1 MMMTAIRKQMP
12 TTKLINMKRLYIITL
27 SVLALTAAA
36 SAQDDVAPAKPYMGK
51 LFIVGGTI
59 HVGNGQVL
67 ENASIEVDNGKIVK
81 VGSDVTPSGSDA
93 KVIDAKGKQIY
104 PGLILP
110 VTDLGLKEIGSG
122 ARGSDDFREL
132 GDLNPNIRSI
142 VAYNTDSK
150 IINTLKANGI
160 LLAGVTPQGGTI
172 SGSSTVVQL
181 DAWNWEDA
189 AYKMD
194 NAIHL
199 NLPSFLSR
207 PRRFG
212 GGGGGRFGANQP
224 QTDPTKEA
232 LDKIAEIKGFFREAK
247 AYAAETA
254 HKEVNLKFEAVK
266 GLFTKQQKLFVHGDQ
281 VKQMLVAI
289 DFAKEFGFDVTIVGG
304 SECWQIADLLKQNN
318 VSVILAQMHNLPT
331 TEDDDIDQPY
341 KTPAVLQKAGVLY
354 CINDEHE
361 ETRYRNLNFNA
372 GVAAA
377 YGLTK
382 EQALQAIT
390 LNTAKILGV
399 DDRAGSLEPGKDAN
413 IVISAGD
420 ILDIRTSAIEHAFI
434 QGREVSLENKQTQLY
449 HKYMTKY
456 GLQEAPIP

>member
-1 MMMTAIRKQMP
+1 MIK
-12 TTKLINMKRLYIITL
+12 MKRLIIFAL
-27 SVLALTAAA
+27 STLALTA
-36 SAQDDVAPAKPYMGK
+36 SKAQDDVYPAKAYLGH
-51 LFIVGGTI
+51 LFITGGTV
-59 HVGNGQVL
+59 HVGNGQVID
-67 ENASIEVDNGKIVK
+67 NATIEVNNGKIVK
-81 VGSDVTPSGSDA
+81 IGADVTPTGSDA
-93 KVIDAKGKQIY
+93 KIVDAKGKQVY

-110 VTDLGLKEIGSG
+110 VTDLGLKEIANG
-122 ARGSDDFREL
+122 ARGSDDLREL
-132 GDLNPNIRSI
+132 GDLNPSIRSI

-194 NAIHL
+194 NGIHL
-199 NLPSFLSR
+199 NLPTFLVR

-212 GGGGGRFGANQP
+212 GGGRFALSQP
-224 QTDPTKEA
+224 QTDPVKEA
-232 LDKIAEIKGFFREAK
+232 LDKIEEIKTFFREAK
-247 AYAAETA
+247 AYSEEAA
-254 HKEVNLKFEAVK
+254 HKETNLKFEAVK
-266 GLFTKQQKLFVHGDQ
+266 GLFTKQQRLFIHGDQ

-304 SECWQIADLLKQNN
+304 SECWLIADLLKQNN

-331 TEDDDIDQPY
+331 TEDDDVDQPF

-361 ETRYRNLNFNA
+361 ETRYRNLMFNA
-372 GVAAA
+372 GVAVS

-390 LNTAKILGV
+390 LNTARILGI
-399 DDRAGSLEPGKDAN
+399 DDRTGSLEAGKDAN
-413 IVISAGD
+413 IVISSGD
-420 ILDIRTSAIEHAFI
+420 ILDIRTSNIEHAFI
-434 QGREVSLENKQTQLY
+434 QGREVSLDNKQTQLY
-449 HKYMTKY
+449 HRYMTKY